1 MFDFLTSEVWWME
14 TIIIAVITGS
24 FTFVAS
30 MFGAWAFY
38 NYRLKAIKDDTES
51 LGVGNKELKTEHKE
65 LSKEQRELSKELATK
80 VDGIRE
86 IIVLEQNE
94 QKHRHENLSSS
105 QKIMVD
111 SINNLKDFA
120 TEMEKIQHENIQLKN
135 EIKRLKQ
142 RNFRQE
148 MNQEDQW
155 EPEI

>member
-155 EPEI
+155 GPEI